1 MARIQSHDELEV
13 YKLAYDTAM
22 KIFELSKSFPKE
34 ETYSL
39 TDQMRRSS
47 RAVCSSI
54 SEAWRRRRYEPA
66 FVNKLNQAEAEAA
79 ETQTRIKFAVD
90 CEYLASESGI
100 DLYKSYDFVIGK
112 LVNMI
117 RNPDPWILKN
127 ES

>member
-47 RAVCSSI
+47 RAVCSAI
-54 SEAWRRRRYEPA
+54 AEAWRRRRYEAA
-66 FVNKLNQAEAEAA
+66 FVNKLNEAEAA
-79 ETQTRIKFAVD
+79 ETQTWIKFALD
-90 CEYLASESGI
+90 CEYLGKDNGNE
-100 DLYKSYDFVIGK
+100 LYKSYDFVIGK